1 MGLFDWFG
9 KKSPE
14 EQAKKHA
21 ARVADKR
28 GYAPDRW
35 DSIRTLAEY
44 AHPEAAKVLLTRFTF
59 RIDPGITDQEEK
71 DLAFRGV
78 VAAGEGA
85 IPHIRAFLETAESAT
100 WPVKML
106 AALMPEEKVVE
117 EILAVLEK
125 LDVSYTKDPQ
135 RKIQLLMELES
146 RKHPKIVE
154 AVLRFLDD
162 PNESVRF
169 HAVQVLGAQPSIDAA
184 VDALRSRFET
194 EESVRLR
201 AVILDAFMA
210 HGIGFAPETAHLARA
225 KAPSAYSI
233 AADGK
238 ISKSA

>member
-14 EQAKKHA
+14 EIARKHA
-21 ARVADKR
+21 ARIADKR

-35 DSIRTLAEY
+35 DSIRTLADL

-59 RIDPGITDQEEK
+59 RTDPGITDQEEK

-78 VAAGEGA
+78 VSAGKDA
-85 IPHIRAFLETAESAT
+85 VPHIRAFLETAESAT

-106 AALMPEEKVVE
+106 AALLPEEEVVA

-125 LDVSYTKDPQ
+125 LDTAYTKDPQ

-146 RKHPKIVE
+146 RKDPRI
-154 AVLRFLDD
+154 APAALRFLDD

-169 HAVQVLGAQPSIDAA
+169 HVVQVLAAQRSIDEA
-184 VDALRSRFET
+184 VETLRKRFET

-201 AVILDAFMA
+201 AVILDAFIA
-210 HGIGFAPETAHLARA
+210 HGVGFEPENAHLARA
-225 KAPSAYSI
+225 KAPNAYSI

-238 ISKSA
+238 VSRAG

>member
-1 MGLFDWFG
+1 MALFDWFG

-14 EQAKKHA
+14 DLARKHA
-21 ARVADKR
+21 ARIADKR

-35 DSIRTLAEY
+35 DSIRTLSEL

-59 RIDPGITDQEEK
+59 RTDPGITDQEEK

-106 AALMPEEKVVE
+106 AALLPEEKVVE
-117 EILAVLEK
+117 EILAVLAK
-125 LDVSYTKDPQ
+125 ADVTYTKDPQ
-135 RKIQLLMELES
+135 RKIQLIMELES
-146 RKHPKIVE
+146 RKDPRIVD

-169 HAVQVLGAQPSIDAA
+169 HAVQVLGAQSSIDSAIET
-184 VDALRSRFET
+184 LRARFET

-210 HGIGFAPETAHLARA
+210 HGVGFDPDKAHLARA
-225 KAPSAYSI
+225 KAPNAYSI
-233 AADGK
+233 AADGT
-238 ISKSA
+238 ISKVA